1 MDGSEFV
8 ERLDFLLKKRNLKRL
23 ALSDIGIP
31 PQTITNWKRRNNM
44 PTLDVAERIAD
55 FFGLSIDEL
64 IQKKRKKNDFFIE
77 EEEVDLLKKYRILP
91 KNDKELVG
99 NLVDNL
105 HSRVVA
111 EAELPISQSYG
122 DSTKKILKDTF

>member
-122 DSTKKILKDTF
+122 DSTGKILK